1 MSLKLVL
8 EMEAGDG
15 VVGDNDEVEA
25 ANTATEV
32 EATTSE
38 LGDIDGEVSEYS
50 DGIDASVGATEELGE
65 VNDVLAAGVE
75 SGEGV
80 SEETAK
86 MAEIAVEAICAKVG
100 ISAREARIMPAME
113 SFGSTN
119 SRLTATRLAME
130 GIKETAKR
138 VWEAIKKACIH
149 VWNVIKSFF
158 AGLFKSRSMLEKHL
172 KNLKDRANVAKGDPK
187 EKKMSSGAKAFS
199 VKGKATVDNVAKV
212 LADSLQMLTISVTIS
227 EQLASNTAAVLVNDD
242 LVYNAYDMFT
252 KLPAGM
258 DESKAGKGGKA
269 YGSLVNGRA
278 IVVTLDKSDKKEHKT
293 SINVE
298 VVEKNFAKEIEA
310 PTKVQILQVID
321 AAQATLKAL
330 INYDKVSKNLEK
342 INKTLVN
349 TTDTILSEMN
359 KGSDNLGETVPEEKT
374 KQQDNVRA
382 INSLIAKLGTACPNL
397 VFSACK
403 SAADYAN
410 AGINN
415 LGEKDKKK

>member
-38 LGDIDGEVSEYS
+38 LSDIDGEASEYS

-119 SRLTATRLAME
+119 SRLTATKLAME

-172 KNLKDRANVAKGDPK
+172 KNLKERANKVQGAPK
-187 EKKMSSGAKAFS
+187 EKKFSTGAKAFS
-199 VKGKATVDNVAKV
+199 IKGKASPETVQQV
-212 LADSLQMLTISVTIS
+212 LTDSLTLLGASDKCAQTIVTMSIG
-227 EQLASNTAAVLVNDD
+227 ANTDD
-242 LVYNAYDMFT
+242 SRPLDAIAEFT
-252 KLPAGM
+252 KIPEGM
-258 DESKAGKGGKA
+258 GEAKAGKGKA
-269 YGSLVNGRA
+269 YGNFVNGRS
-278 IVVTLDKSDKKEHKT
+278 IIIDLDKSDKKNHLASIQIDVTEKT
-293 SINVE
+293 
-298 VVEKNFAKEIEA
+298 FATEIQA
-310 PTKVQILQVID
+310 PSKDQILKVIES
-321 AAQATLKAL
+321 AEMTLKML
-330 INYDKVSKNLEK
+330 VEYDKTFKNIEK
-342 INKTLVN
+342 INKTLVSA
-349 TTDTILSEMN
+349 TDTVLSETQKSKDNM
-359 KGSDNLGETVPEEKT
+359 GSEADENKT
-374 KQQDNVRA
+374 KLQDTVRSVNNMVSK
-382 INSLIAKLGTACPNL
+382 IGTAVPNM
-397 VFSACK
+397 VFGAVK
-403 SAADYAN
+403 AAADYAN

-415 LGEKDKKK
+415 IGEKEKKK